1 MPQRGTPN
9 DKAYRNKYNR
19 ENRTTYNFAVYHTNE
34 DDKPIADWMSNHQP
48 YTQYLKGLVKTDM
61 NTDRKWQICMGV
73 AIGAWYADKFG
84 WRELKTQLC
93 TLAEEL
99 GEEIGLDSAEVHRQA
114 HQVMERERL

>member
-1 MPQRGTPN
+1 MTEQRKKWEYETQRLFKIKVSRISEN
-9 DKAYRNKYNR
+9 DMVEFIESKDSING
-19 ENRTTYNFAVYHTNE
+19 
-34 DDKPIADWMSNHQP
+34 
-48 YTQYLKGLVKTDM
+48 YLKGLVKTDM
-61 NTDRKWQICMGV
+61 DTDRKWQICMGV

-99 GEEIGLDSAEVHRQA
+99 GKEIGLDSAEVHRQA